1 MELGM
6 TDQHLTAYF
15 EDQARTL
22 SSQPAVR
29 TLTDSLTFRQLDE
42 RANGVAEELRRMGA
56 TDARVALLTDQEP
69 RGCAALVGILKSG
82 ATCVPISQ
90 TDPPDRILQILEDS
104 GTRVIVTHA
113 PYLERMSSPSF
124 ARLQVL
130 DLGDVAP
137 VVTRRFPLPDANRL
151 ALILYTSGS
160 TGRPKGVMRTSDVT
174 SQQVFAWQGAV
185 GIGSNDRV
193 TLFATFGTGQ
203 GNSTTLLA
211 LLSGA
216 TLCPFKVRDEGITS
230 LSSWLRAHRITVY
243 VSSVTLFRSLAKN
256 LDDGVDYPDLR
267 LIRIGGERVTPYDVE
282 LARRHF
288 PNADLVHT
296 YSATETGNIAMYKVP
311 GNVRFATDEIVPVG
325 RPRDGVHVRILSED
339 GRDVPSGEVGEIVV
353 RSPLLSSGYWKDP
366 DRTTQVFGPFPDAP
380 GERVCRLGDLGC
392 LRPDGNLEYHGR
404 KDFRVK
410 IRGFRIELEEVES
423 SIVSHPDVAR
433 VAVAAKSQ
441 TNGVDLVLVAYIQV
455 VDGARLTPEA
465 IRLYLA
471 DRLPGHMVPSL
482 FIFLDDLPLTAS
494 GKINRKALP
503 NLSSKGPTL
512 SQEFVAPR
520 TPLETSIAEVW
531 KEVLDLDTVG
541 VHDHFLE
548 VGGDSLRAG
557 QVVARLRDVVQ
568 IEVPLR
574 DLFEAATVAELAS
587 AMEHARRD

>member
-1 MELGM
+1 M

-29 TLTDSLTFRQLDE
+29 TLMDSMTYRQLDE
-42 RANGVAEELRRMGA
+42 YANGVAEELGRMGA
-56 TDARVALLTDQEP
+56 TDTGVALLTDQEP
-69 RGCAALVGILKSG
+69 RGCAALIGILKSE

-104 GTRVIVTHA
+104 GARVIVTHA
-113 PYLERMSSPSF
+113 PYLERMASPSF
-124 ARLQVL
+124 ARIQVL
-130 DLGDVAP
+130 DLRDVAP
-137 VVTRRFPLPDANRL
+137 VVTRRFPLPDANQL
-151 ALILYTSGS
+151 AFILYTSGS

-174 SQQVFAWQGAV
+174 SQQVFAWQRAL
-185 GIGSNDRV
+185 GIGSSDRV

-216 TLCPFKVRDEGITS
+216 TLCPFKVQEEGITS

-296 YSATETGNIAMYKVP
+296 YSATETGNIAMYRVP
-311 GNVRFATDEIVPVG
+311 GHARFATDEIVPVG
-325 RPRDGVHVRILSED
+325 RPRDGVHVRILSDD
-339 GRDVPSGEVGEIVV
+339 GRDVPIGEVGEIVV
-353 RSPLLSSGYWKDP
+353 RSPLLSSGYWNDP
-366 DRTTQVFGPFPDAP
+366 DRTAQVFGPLADAP
-380 GERVCRLGDLGC
+380 SERVCRLGDLGC
-392 LRPDGNLEYHGR
+392 LRPDGSLEYHGR

-423 SIVSHPDVAR
+423 SMVRHPDVAR

-471 DRLPGHMVPSL
+471 DRLPGHMIPSL

-503 NLSSKGPTL
+503 DPSSEGPTL

-520 TPLETSIAEVW
+520 TSLETSIAEIW
-531 KEVLDLDTVG
+531 KEVLHLDTVG

-548 VGGDSLRAG
+548 VGGDSLRAT

-587 AMEHARRD
+587 AMEHARRG